1 MADTS
6 VLEKLRIAAAK
17 CRMRSH
23 IALSQ
28 DSMLSTQPAT
38 SMPCSQISSLSSY
51 NRPESIYSCPRTN
64 APLLYVS
71 SSQTDRPELSTFQTK
86 PVVLVVRPVV
96 FKSSQ
101 TEAPYPADIPPVQ
114 FDYDIHSKL
123 DNLTGLLQQ
132 QCKDKAYSRVVIDD
146 IDENAI
152 LELFINN
159 GEDNQG
165 DDLNDTQDVV
175 FELET
180 LQISPSETRLLISTS
195 DTKVVRVIPIPDSP
209 ATKRKMCFVE
219 TYVRRS
225 ARLSGRMSQCVVAAQ
240 EASSKGE
247 TGQPEFYCSMTQ
259 PSLLKR
265 CKIAN

>member
-6 VLEKLRIAAAK
+6 MLEKLRIAAAK

-51 NRPESIYSCPRTN
+51 TRSESIYSCPRKN
-64 APLLYVS
+64 APLLFVS

-86 PVVLVVRPVV
+86 PVSLVVLPVV

-114 FDYDIHSKL
+114 FDYDINSKL
-123 DNLTGLLQQ
+123 DNLVGLLQHQ
-132 QCKDKAYSRVVIDD
+132 SRDLAQPRVVIDD
-146 IDENAI
+146 IDEDAI

-159 GEDNQG
+159 GENNQA
-165 DDLNDTQDVV
+165 DDLNETQYVV
-175 FELET
+175 IGLET
-180 LQISPSETRLLISTS
+180 LSIPPSETRQLIPTS
-195 DTKVVRVIPIPDSP
+195 VTGVVRVIPIPDSFG
-209 ATKRKMCFVE
+209 TKRKMCFDE
-219 TYVRRS
+219 THVRRS
-225 ARLSGRMSQCVVAAQ
+225 ARLSAKMSQCEVAQ
-240 EASSKGE
+240 EASGKTEHRQLKSY
-247 TGQPEFYCSMTQ
+247 FSMTQ
-259 PSLLKR
+259 PCLLKR